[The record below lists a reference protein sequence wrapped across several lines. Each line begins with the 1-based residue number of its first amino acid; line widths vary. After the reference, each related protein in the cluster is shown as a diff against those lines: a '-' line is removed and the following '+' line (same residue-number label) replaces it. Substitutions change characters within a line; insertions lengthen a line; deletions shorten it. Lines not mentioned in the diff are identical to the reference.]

1 MIYTLFVT
9 NSLYLK
15 QYHECKTVQLIFRG
29 VHKGAPHLQQ
39 NIPLTSSGTKI
50 NLLQILFS
58 HQPICMLF
66 CSCPYV
72 NSELGVTIISNIDS
86 TGLPFQPQTRFQWL
100 ALSKSHPKNCCYF
113 HVFKTNFP
121 WMSFSF
127 SYVTLQLQQVFICNF
142 ICCLCSAPFLCS
154 RIWLLESEK
163 AVSKSQR
170 CEEKRH

>member
-1 MIYTLFVT
+1 
-9 NSLYLK
+9 
-15 QYHECKTVQLIFRG
+15 
-29 VHKGAPHLQQ
+29 
-39 NIPLTSSGTKI
+39 
-50 NLLQILFS
+50 
-58 HQPICMLF
+58 MLF

-142 ICCLCSAPFLCS
+142 ICCLRSAPFLAAGFGCRS
-154 RIWLLESEK
+154 LKKLFPRAKGVRKSDTERHRTEK
-163 AVSKSQR
+163 STCTVLRRKS
-170 CEEKRH
+170 